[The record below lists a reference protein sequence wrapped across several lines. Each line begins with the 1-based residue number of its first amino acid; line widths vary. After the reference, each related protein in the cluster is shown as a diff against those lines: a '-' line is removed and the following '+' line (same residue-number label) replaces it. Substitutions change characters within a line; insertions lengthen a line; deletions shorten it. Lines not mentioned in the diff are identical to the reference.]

1 MNNLTS
7 LSRRR
12 LFALSAIALIGVNS
26 SGCVRLAANL
36 VHAIKGNDV
45 PAEFTGMQGKKV
57 AVVCATDEGLGADGN
72 STLVARF
79 VRKLLEEKV
88 EKIDVSSD
96 SDVDQ
101 WILGQKSDL
110 RDYADI
116 GKGLGVDY
124 VIAVNMH
131 NLTLKNGSTLHRG
144 NCDLTVAVYDIKKDG
159 KVAFRK
165 HIGGFAYPSMAAH
178 RRPTWTIRPFDG
190 SICLASPIASLAIFI
205 RMKSAPTSRPTPPCW
220 PTSQARHRFGSSIL
234 G

>member
-12 LFALSAIALIGVNS
+12 LFALSAIALIGVSS

-88 EKIDVSSD
+88 EKIEVSSD

-165 HIGGFAYPSMAAH
+165 HIGGFAYPSMAGTPTTDMDDTTF
-178 RRPTWTIRPFDG
+178 RRIY
-190 SICLASPIASLAIFI
+190 L
-205 RMKSAPTSRPTPPCW
+205 SRVANRV
-220 PTSQARHRFGSSIL
+220 ARHFYPYEIGADVAADASML
-234 G
+234 AY